1 MLRYLIIGIGVQGNK
16 RKSYIK
22 KSNYITVD
30 TNNNAD
36 YKTLEEVPL
45 NKYDAALI
53 CVPDNEKLSIIEYC
67 IRNKKHILVEKPFPI
82 IKKQKLINLYKTAK
96 KKSVILY
103 VAYNHRFEPH
113 FKKTKKIIDSK
124 ILGKIYSCRLFY
136 GNGTA
141 LLVKNSPWRDKSLG
155 VVTDLG
161 SHLLDL
167 CNYWFGY
174 EKIKID
180 KSLLFNFENKSYDHA
195 KILFMKNKTSFE
207 LELSLCMWRNHF
219 TCDILAEK
227 GSLHISSLCKW
238 DTAKFILRKRIFPS
252 GKPKEK
258 ILKIKSEDPTWREEF
273 NYFKYLIKNRKYLN
287 YNRDLMIN
295 DTINQ
300 IEKNI

>member
-16 RKSYIK
+16 RKRYIK

-36 YKTLEEVPL
+36 YQTVEEVPL
-45 NKYDAALI
+45 NKYDVALI

-82 IKKQKLINLYKTAK
+82 VKKQKLINLFKTAK
-96 KKSVILY
+96 EKKIVLY

-167 CNYWFGY
+167 CNYWFEH
-174 EKIKID
+174 EKIKIS
-180 KSLLFNFENKSYDHA
+180 KSLLFNFEKDWKDRFSSNYKRS
-195 KILFMKNKTSFE
+195 KIAQN
-207 LELSLCMWRNHF
+207 
-219 TCDILAEK
+219 
-227 GSLHISSLCKW
+227 
-238 DTAKFILRKRIFPS
+238 RIFSSFSRSDIFTDLGMILSKLRSNKKNVQSLS
-252 GKPKEK
+252 GEY
-258 ILKIKSEDPTWREEF
+258 E
-273 NYFKYLIKNRKYLN
+273 
-287 YNRDLMIN
+287 
-295 DTINQ
+295 
-300 IEKNI
+300 

>member
-16 RKSYIK
+16 RKRYIK

-36 YKTLEEVPL
+36 YQTVEEVPL

-82 IKKQKLINLYKTAK
+82 VKKQKLINLFKTAREK
-96 KKSVILY
+96 KIVLY

-167 CNYWFGY
+167 CNYWFEH
-174 EKIKID
+174 EKIKIS

-195 KILFMKNKTSFE
+195 KILFMKNRTSFE
-207 LELSLCMWRNHF
+207 FELSLCMWRNHF